1 MGVRG
6 RIWSYGALAGALGT
20 CVLFAWP
27 GGAALATVF
36 SIAGWA
42 LLGLAGV
49 LGAGALVAAA
59 PGRPLDPGVVV
70 RSAWARS
77 IAFDAGALGVLG
89 LLTLR
94 PIPTSIDPG
103 YTVGSMVGIALVAGL
118 QLLSGRQARRAAPG
132 LDGPFYRPRR
142 RPVGEPDDVYSIGR
156 L

>member
-6 RIWSYGALAGALGT
+6 RIWSYGALAGLLGT
-20 CVLFAWP
+20 CVLFTWP
-27 GGAALATVF
+27 GGVPLATIF
-36 SIAGWA
+36 SIAGWS
-42 LLGLAGV
+42 LVGLGCVLA
-49 LGAGALVAAA
+49 AGALVVMASR
-59 PGRPLDPGVVV
+59 RPLDPGVVE
-70 RSAWARS
+70 RGAWARS
-77 IAFDAGALGVLG
+77 IAFEAGALAVLG

-118 QLLSGRQARRAAPG
+118 QLLSGWQGRRAAPG

-142 RPVGEPDDVYSIGR
+142 RPVGEPDDVYSSGR